1 MNTLSWFL
9 YAADVVGGMGAIFMV
24 IAICCLVIQIL
35 WIAVADGGGM
45 PQEVTGVLK
54 KAFVLGVVCLFVA
67 VATPSKQTLYA
78 IAASELGEE
87 AYKSALGQKAM
98 KALESF
104 IDKQIPK
111 EAK

>member
-9 YAADVVGGMGAIFMV
+9 YAADVVSGVGAIFMV
-24 IAICCLVIQIL
+24 IAICCLSSQVL
-35 WIAVADGGGM
+35 WGAVLDGGAHTALQGA
-45 PQEVTGVLK
+45 LK
-54 KAFVLGVVCLFVA
+54 RAFVVGLVCLFVSA
-67 VATPSKQTLYA
+67 ATPSKQTLYA

-111 EAK
+111 EVK